1 MNFTKYKIHLTFLG
15 NQVTLREMKTDFPFI
30 NDFAVFSD
38 GTVAV
43 CGGKKIK
50 CYNFETGKILSS
62 TEMGLSPF
70 AMAGTKFRGRAT
82 LVVSYR

>member
-1 MNFTKYKIHLTFLG
+1 
-15 NQVTLREMKTDFPFI
+15 MKTDFPFI

-50 CYNFETGKILSS
+50 CYNFESGKILSS
-62 TEMGLSPF
+62 TEMGFESVRN
-70 AMAGTKFRGRAT
+70 GWGRS
-82 LVVSYR
+82 LEGDQH